1 MKIKPARRLNGRC
14 HLPGDKSISHRAA
27 LIAACANGTSHISN
41 FSTSQDCAATLSCL
55 QALGVSLERQGTRIR
70 VEGKG
75 LRGLSPPARPLDCDN
90 SGTTMR
96 LLAGML
102 AAQDFPT
109 ILTGDDSLRLRP
121 MKRIIEPLERMGAQI
136 LSRDGLPPLQITGN
150 KTLKAIRYALPV
162 PSAQVKS
169 CVLLAGL
176 HAEGRTEIIERNGLT
191 RDHTERMLQWFG
203 VSIEIG
209 SDNHE
214 TESRTCAV
222 IGPTSFSARDVR
234 VPGDFSAAA
243 FFVAAAALMAG
254 SEIEIEAVGLNPTRT
269 QFLDTL
275 RALGAQV
282 DIGAKREESNEPVG
296 SINVSG
302 SNLRENI
309 EKELSLTISGPLSAA
324 LIDELPLLAVVGSQL
339 PTGLMIRDAREL
351 RFKETDRIAATA
363 KNLKSMG
370 AAVEEFEDGLRVVG
384 TAHLKGAALES
395 FGDHRVAMAFSV
407 AALLADGESEM
418 AGSDC
423 VSVSFPEFFAVMEA
437 LVER

>member
-1 MKIKPARRLNGRC
+1 
-14 HLPGDKSISHRAA
+14 
-27 LIAACANGTSHISN
+27 
-41 FSTSQDCAATLSCL
+41 
-55 QALGVSLERQGTRIR
+55 
-70 VEGKG
+70 
-75 LRGLSPPARPLDCDN
+75 
-90 SGTTMR
+90 
-96 LLAGML
+96 
-102 AAQDFPT
+102 
-109 ILTGDDSLRLRP
+109 
-121 MKRIIEPLERMGAQI
+121 MGAQI

-176 HAEGRTEIIERNGLT
+176 HAEGRTEIIERDGLT

-384 TAHLKGAALES
+384 TAHLRGAALES

-407 AALLADGESEM
+407 AALLADGESEI